1 MKDKHKKFI
10 PLFVLLGI
18 GIAFLLG
25 WVIQLLWNAT
35 ITPIFGSNAIS
46 YWQGVM
52 LLVLFKI
59 LFSSHY
65 NVHKEHHKKFHHTQP
80 EFIRRHLHDED
91 EKTENKSE

>member
-1 MKDKHKKFI
+1 MKSKYKKFI

-25 WVIQLLWNAT
+25 WIIQLLWNAT

-65 NVHKEHHKKFHHTQP
+65 NVHKEHHKKLYHPQP
-80 EFIRRHLHDED
+80 EFIREHIHGE
-91 EKTENKSE
+91 EKEEE